1 MRVGIVCYAS
11 VGGSGIIATELG
23 KTLAARGHDVHI
35 LSSDTPFRLGGYQP
49 GLTFHRV
56 ETPAYPL
63 FREPQYLLSL
73 ANKIVQVARHE
84 HLDIVHAH
92 YAVPHATAAYLARQ
106 ILAAT
111 RHGDG
116 GDGGHIIDVPSVI
129 TTLHGTDITL
139 LGSDRSY
146 TETVAFCIDQSDGVT
161 AVSESLR
168 ADTCR
173 ELAVT
178 SDIRV
183 IPNFL
188 NCAVHHRV
196 EASSVRER
204 LIGDKTA
211 KIAIHVSNFRPVKR
225 VTAVIEIFERIC
237 RQVSTHLLM
246 VGDGP
251 DLDAA
256 SRLATELGLADRV
269 HFLGEQDQV
278 LPLLSIADVFLLPS
292 SQESFGLAA
301 LEAMACEVP
310 VVASNVGGLPEVI
323 DHGINGFLHP
333 QGDLDGM
340 ARSAV
345 ALLTD
350 PALHRRVAAAAH
362 DKVRKKFCEE
372 KIVPLYEAF
381 YEEVLAGRG
390 GKTGRAPNPPVLP

>member
-84 HLDIVHAH
+84 QLDIVHAH

-111 RHGDG
+111 GDAP
-116 GDGGHIIDVPSVI
+116 VPSVI

-196 EASSVRER
+196 EASSVRDR
-204 LIGDKTA
+204 LIGDKAA
-211 KIAIHVSNFRPVKR
+211 KTAIHVSNFRPVKR

-237 RQVSTHLLM
+237 REVSTHLLM

-251 DLDAA
+251 ELDTA
-256 SRLATELGLADRV
+256 SRLASERGLADRV

-292 SQESFGLAA
+292 GQESFGLAA

-323 DHGINGFLHP
+323 DHGRTGFLHP
-333 QGDLDGM
+333 PGDLDGM
-340 ARSAV
+340 ARSAA

-350 PALHRRVAAAAH
+350 PVLHRRVAAAALE
-362 DKVRKKFCEE
+362 KVNSRFCEE
-372 KIVPLYEAF
+372 MIVPLYEAF
-381 YEEVLAGRG
+381 YEEVLAGR
-390 GKTGRAPNPPVLP
+390 KGRAGAAGRAGKA